1 LIGFAKITRDIT
13 ERHTTQKALEQVQQ
27 QLAQSQKM
35 EALGQLTGGVAHD
48 FNNLLTVVF
57 GNLRRVKRLLQ
68 DDAKG
73 LAAAEAIE
81 IAAKR
86 GATLTRQLLT
96 FARHQSLSP
105 TVIEL
110 GERIASIRTM
120 MAGAMGSPYKLSS
133 FAPPDTWKI
142 YADPSELELA
152 IVNLMLNAR
161 DAMPRGGEIVIA
173 AENLVLKPGDT
184 AAQLEGEFV
193 AVTVADMGQGIPA
206 DLLPRVFDPFFTTK
220 GREKG
225 TGLGLSQVHGFA
237 HQSGGTVKIDTE
249 LGQGTC
255 VTLYLPRAPAEP
267 IAAAT
272 KRDDQAAVAGE
283 RVLLIE
289 DNPAVLDVTKMQL
302 EEIGCDVVAVTDA
315 ESGLE
320 RATAER
326 FDLVLSDIVMAGP
339 MNGIE
344 LARRLRDVQP
354 GLPVLL
360 ATGYNEQAAQI
371 ADEFIVLRK
380 PYDSADL
387 TRAIARV
394 LARAEKVDPEKVVDL
409 GAAKRQRRKDALP
422 H

>member
-1 LIGFAKITRDIT
+1 
-13 ERHTTQKALEQVQQ
+13 
-27 QLAQSQKM
+27 
-35 EALGQLTGGVAHD
+35 
-48 FNNLLTVVF
+48 
-57 GNLRRVKRLLQ
+57 
-68 DDAKG
+68 
-73 LAAAEAIE
+73 
-81 IAAKR
+81 
-86 GATLTRQLLT
+86 
-96 FARHQSLSP
+96 
-105 TVIEL
+105 VIEL

-120 MAGAMGSPYKLSS
+120 MTGAMGSPYKLSS
-133 FAPPDTWKI
+133 FAPPDTWKV

-152 IVNLMLNAR
+152 IVNLTLNAR

-184 AAQLEGEFV
+184 EAQLEGDFV

-272 KRDDQAAVAGE
+272 KRDDQVTVAGG
-283 RVLLIE
+283 RVLLVE
-289 DNPAVLDVTKMQL
+289 DNPAVLDVTKTQL
-302 EEIGCDVVAVTDA
+302 EEIGCEVVAVTDA

-320 RATAER
+320 RATTER

-360 ATGYNEQAAQI
+360 ATGYNEQAAQT

-387 TRAIARV
+387 TRAIARA
-394 LARAEKVDPEKVVDL
+394 LAHPEKADPDKVVDL
-409 GAAKRQRRKDALP
+409 GAAKRQRRKDAP
-422 H
+422 PR